1 MSEEIIKVLDYIGEK
16 LGIAIDWTAENVWP
30 QVLDIF
36 GRYRIFRLV
45 GSSMWL
51 AASICIMIILAMLWV
66 KAIKAR
72 GVCDKEHKNNF
83 WWSYRSYG
91 ISMEGTFGLL
101 MFTLFGGA
109 ISLTMFAISISA
121 LLQWLL
127 IPEIQF
133 LELLKGYVQ

>member
-1 MSEEIIKVLDYIGEK
+1 MSEEIIKILDYICEK

-45 GSSMWL
+45 GSSMWFV
-51 AASICIMIILAMLWV
+51 ASICIMIILAMLWV

-72 GVCDKEHKNNF
+72 SICDKEHKNNF

-101 MFTLFGGA
+101 IASVIGGA
-109 ISLTMFAISISA
+109 ISLPMFATA
-121 LLQWLL
+121 MTEFLQWLL